1 MGKFF
6 MIATTIIILIIVFI
20 RKVYNKKTVYSLKK
34 GIKDI
39 NNYYKSLFKERN
51 AIGRLMQTILLV
63 LAQIFMMINIT
74 TGIIKYLDVAE
85 NIYVNLIAKTIIIV
99 FIMVGIYFI
108 VGYILLISSKVYKLF
123 YKVEDM
129 SMKIDLLISYF
140 ILNIYFTILIF
151 FPSEFADT
159 CYIGMIGV
167 AISHLLNLRI
177 LIKVIRNPRNISGK
191 SSEKVDS
198 RSIII
203 VSIVIL
209 IMIILNLFLGVCLVE
224 SMNANAYS
232 GNPSKFDLFYYTI
245 ITFTTIGYGDIVPIS
260 VLAKLMSIIIA
271 ITSVICLTVFLGS
284 VLGNKEEH

>member
-20 RKVYNKKTVYSLKK
+20 IKVYNKKTVYSLKK

-140 ILNIYFTILIF
+140 I
-151 FPSEFADT
+151 
-159 CYIGMIGV
+159 
-167 AISHLLNLRI
+167 
-177 LIKVIRNPRNISGK
+177 
-191 SSEKVDS
+191 
-198 RSIII
+198 
-203 VSIVIL
+203 
-209 IMIILNLFLGVCLVE
+209 
-224 SMNANAYS
+224 
-232 GNPSKFDLFYYTI
+232 
-245 ITFTTIGYGDIVPIS
+245 
-260 VLAKLMSIIIA
+260 
-271 ITSVICLTVFLGS
+271 
-284 VLGNKEEH
+284 